1 MKKYLS
7 VLALGLVTFL
17 SACVKSNTNNLKIVS
32 PTGAPAVAFYNFADN
47 DNYTTNSTPANI
59 VAMMTKDGPAV

>member
-7 VLALGLVTFL
+7 VLALGLVTLL

-47 DNYTTNSTPANI
+47 DN
-59 VAMMTKDGPAV
+59 